1 MKIKMTFELSLTR
14 EVTEEELTELF
25 KCKYSC
31 RDDDY
36 FKAGLQWFDF
46 LLSEKQYSML
56 DMFDADE
63 VEIVRRD
70 LNIKR

>member
-25 KCKYSC
+25 KCKYSF

-36 FKAGLQWFDF
+36 LKAGIQWFDF
-46 LLSEKQYSML
+46 LLSEKQYSIQ

-63 VEIVRRD
+63 VEVIRRYLD
-70 LNIKR
+70 IKR

>member
-1 MKIKMTFELSLTR
+1 MKITMTFELSLTR

-25 KCKYSC
+25 KCKYSY

-36 FKAGLQWFDF
+36 LKAGLHWFDF

>member
-1 MKIKMTFELSLTR
+1 MKINMTFELSLTR

-25 KCKYSC
+25 KCKYSF

-36 FKAGLQWFDF
+36 LKAGIHWFDT
-46 LLSEKQYSML
+46 LLSEKQYSIL

-63 VEIVRRD
+63 VEVKRRFLD
-70 LNIKR
+70 IKR